1 MHLAFY
7 ILLHPFTVQVFPV
20 LWASL
25 FTWCGR
31 CRYEV
36 CHFSISS
43 RATCSCWSVC
53 RGIAVATQRATAMVG
68 GRFVGFGRF
77 PRSRNKEQTRQF
89 DCPTMFQQVLNF
101 QFLQRRLLNLYSF
114 GSGFQQELPLRDDGA
129 LIAAYW
135 QRRPLRLLQR
145 CLIGLI
151 CLTGSYWIHFIDLA
165 HPVIAPRTEPNTSTL
180 RVYCW

>member
-1 MHLAFY
+1 MWRGNAWKRHDAIETVSINQTIQTHMLFAPC
-7 ILLHPFTVQVFPV
+7 LLHPFTVKVFPV

-25 FTWCGR
+25 FTCCGR

-68 GRFVGFGRF
+68 GRFVGF
-77 PRSRNKEQTRQF
+77 PEAETRQF
-89 DCPTMFQQVLNF
+89 DRPTMFQQVLNF
-101 QFLQRRLLNLYSF
+101 LFLQRDRLSDRLLNLYSF
-114 GSGFQQELPLRDDGA
+114 GSGFQQELPLRYDGA
-129 LIAAYW
+129 WIAAYW

-151 CLTGSYWIHFIDLA
+151 WLTGSILLI
-165 HPVIAPRTEPNTSTL
+165 
-180 RVYCW
+180 